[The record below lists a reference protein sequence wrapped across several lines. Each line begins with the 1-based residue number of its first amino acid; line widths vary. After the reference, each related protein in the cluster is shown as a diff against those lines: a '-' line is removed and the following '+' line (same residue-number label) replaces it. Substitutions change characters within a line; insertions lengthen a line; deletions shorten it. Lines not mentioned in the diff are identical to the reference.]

1 MRAAI
6 VTPGKA
12 HSMRVADVPAPKRR
26 PDECLVRVLE
36 VGICGTDRDI
46 DAGRYG
52 EAPAG
57 SEYLIDGH
65 ESLGEVVE
73 TAGSGLGTGDLVV
86 AMVRR
91 PCRERCIACRTGQV
105 DFCRSGNYE
114 ERGIRRR
121 HGFLAEYYAES
132 PEYLIQV
139 PRALR
144 RLGVLLEPMSVAQK
158 ALRQVHAI
166 QRRMPWEPKRMLIT
180 GAGSVGTLA
189 ACIARLKGLE
199 VVIYSRGPSRGA
211 DHTIR
216 QKLGVT
222 YVSSDDHKLADIGLF
237 DIALDATGFSPLAWG
252 SAEVLDL
259 NGVLCLLSITG
270 GKTRIDLPSDVLND
284 KFVLGNR
291 LLFGSVNAGREDF
304 ENGVSDFTEL
314 EQRWPGMMEHF
325 ITRRLP
331 LEKLR
336 IALDERPPDDLKT
349 IIELG

>member
-1 MRAAI
+1 
-6 VTPGKA
+6 
-12 HSMRVADVPAPKRR
+12 MRVADVPAPQRK
-26 PDECLVRVLE
+26 PDECLVRVLA

-57 SEYLIDGH
+57 SDYLIDGH

-73 TAGSGLGTGDLVV
+73 GPKHKGELVV

-91 PCRERCIACRTGQV
+91 PCPERCIACRTGRV

-121 HGFLAEYYAES
+121 HGYLAECYAEL
-132 PEYLIQV
+132 PEYLIHV
-139 PRALR
+139 PAELR
-144 RLGVLLEPMSVAQK
+144 QFGVLLEPMSVVQK
-158 ALRQVHAI
+158 ALRQVYAI

-180 GAGSVGTLA
+180 GAGSIGTLA
-189 ACIARLKGLE
+189 ACVARLKGLE

-216 QKLGVT
+216 EQIGAA
-222 YVSSDDHKLADIGLF
+222 YVSSDNRTLADVGLF
-237 DIALDATGFSPLAWG
+237 DIAMDATGFSPLAW
-252 SAEVLDL
+252 SAAEVLDV
-259 NGVLCLLSITG
+259 NGILCMLSVTG
-270 GKTRIDLPSDVLND
+270 GKKHIDIPSDALND

-291 LLFGSVNAGREDF
+291 VLFGSVNAAREDF
-304 ENGVSDFTEL
+304 ENGVRDFVAL
-314 EQRWPGMMEHF
+314 QKKWPGMMEHF

-331 LEKLR
+331 LDSIR
-336 IALDERPPDDLKT
+336 TALDERPPDDLKT
-349 IIELG
+349 IIELV

>member
-6 VTPGKA
+6 VSPGKA
-12 HSMRVADVPAPKRR
+12 KSMRVADVPAPEPR

-46 DAGRYG
+46 DAGHYG
-52 EAPAG
+52 EGPAG

-73 TAGSGLGTGDLVV
+73 GPRHKGELVV

-132 PEYLIQV
+132 PEYLIHV

-144 RLGVLLEPMSVAQK
+144 KFGVLLEPMSVSQK
-158 ALRQVHAI
+158 ALRQVYAI

-199 VVIYSRGPSRGA
+199 VVIYSRGAGRGA
-211 DHTIR
+211 DEMIR
-216 QKLGVT
+216 RKISAT
-222 YVSSDDHKLADIGLF
+222 YVSADDHKLSDIGLF

-252 SAEVLDL
+252 AAEVLDV
-259 NGVLCLLSITG
+259 NGVLCMLSVTG
-270 GKTRIDLPSDVLND
+270 GKKRIDIASDALND

-291 LLFGSVNAGREDF
+291 LLFGSVNAAREDF
-304 ENGVSDFTEL
+304 ENGVRDFAAL

-331 LEKLR
+331 LAEIRK
-336 IALDERPPDDLKT
+336 ALDERPPDDLKT